1 MTVFWRLRE
10 PERFSPFMHVSNNA
24 PASLVTADEALEI
37 LRRSG
42 ASNALVAHCEAVRD
56 LALQLCEG
64 VSVRVDRNLVEAGA
78 LLHDLGRVRT
88 QGLQHVAEGVRLA
101 GQLGLPE
108 KIRHIIQRHVGAGLS
123 SIEAQE
129 AGLPPGHYL
138 PETAEEKIVAY
149 ADNLVYGHR
158 VISFEESIQRFSSR
172 LGLES
177 PVVRRMFDLHQEI
190 CAWCDGKF

>member
-1 MTVFWRLRE
+1 MLYEVIT
-10 PERFSPFMHVSNNA
+10 
-24 PASLVTADEALEI
+24 
-37 LRRSG
+37 
-42 ASNALVAHCEAVRD
+42 
-56 LALQLCEG
+56 
-64 VSVRVDRNLVEAGA
+64 
-78 LLHDLGRVRT
+78 
-88 QGLQHVAEGVRLA
+88 
-101 GQLGLPE
+101 
-108 KIRHIIQRHVGAGLS
+108 IQRHVGAGLS